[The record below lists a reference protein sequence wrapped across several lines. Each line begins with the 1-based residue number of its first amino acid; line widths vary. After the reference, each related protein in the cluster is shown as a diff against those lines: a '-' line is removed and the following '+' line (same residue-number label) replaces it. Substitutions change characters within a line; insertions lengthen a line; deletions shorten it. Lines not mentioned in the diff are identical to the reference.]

1 MNRKTESR
9 VRGIGQM
16 GSIKEDRVD
25 LDKKAID
32 KQRLDMRQVAKQI
45 PPESAQADTA
55 AGAEVLR
62 QGRYNL
68 PDKTWLPSLSLSG
81 ASPGQQRG

>member
-16 GSIKEDRVD
+16 GSIKEDRLD

-32 KQRLDMRQVAKQI
+32 KQRLDVRQVAKQI
-45 PPESAQADTA
+45 P
-55 AGAEVLR
+55 
-62 QGRYNL
+62 
-68 PDKTWLPSLSLSG
+68 
-81 ASPGQQRG
+81 